1 MTGDARLSEYSQ
13 WYSPSC
19 VVGEIYFCLFD
30 SLASSSLLVFP
41 FTFLP
46 LLSLLS
52 SSSSSHH
59 NLLPSQTTLPTG
71 LVRVLSLHTSTISF
85 YHPLLL
91 VFPLP
96 LSTPPSLPSVN
107 LPSISVSSLRR
118 NRRDGGARV
127 WRRLGSAGPLT
138 VAAETNNI
146 PWLATGEAKKLT
158 TMKTFSPSPAR
169 AWRARQEEERQQQA
183 RSRKAPRGC

>member
-1 MTGDARLSEYSQ
+1 MIGDARLSEYSQ

-19 VVGEIYFCLFD
+19 VVGKIQFCLFD

-46 LLSLLS
+46 LLSPFLLFFFSPQPASISNGSANRIS
-52 SSSSSHH
+52 SGLIFSDVD
-59 NLLPSQTTLPTG
+59 NL
-71 LVRVLSLHTSTISF
+71 VLTF
-85 YHPLLL
+85 LLL
-91 VFPLP
+91 LFPLP
-96 LSTPPSLPSVN
+96 LSTPLSLPSVN
-107 LPSISVSSLRR
+107 LPSTSVPSLRR

-146 PWLATGEAKKLT
+146 PWLATGT
-158 TMKTFSPSPAR
+158 
-169 AWRARQEEERQQQA
+169 ERPK
-183 RSRKAPRGC
+183 S